1 MEGYEPYI
9 VIIGAVFIGIM
20 GMVLYAWLSHSGKG
34 QGYTPTPLLNEVKGE
49 CKAKCNPQVFCP
61 NFCVTTDPRF
71 PSPGCRV

>member
-9 VIIGAVFIGIM
+9 VIIGAILIVVI
-20 GMVLYAWLSHSGKG
+20 GMVIYMRLSGSKG

-49 CKAKCNPQVFCP
+49 CKAKCNPQVFCS
-61 NFCVTTDPRF
+61 NFCMTTDPRF